1 MAKTP
6 ILTAIEQGIK
16 DTIKA
21 YYDEH
26 GSNVRQIKSYGGDFD
41 MQSPDEFAQVVSQF
55 PSIWVTFKQA
65 KAPTKKTNRQTA
77 REYVFTV
84 LVGASSARVE
94 ETARQGAFDAN
105 GKMLSVGS
113 YQLIADIESALDNS
127 RLGLPIEPLEGGSI
141 TTLFN
146 TRTQAQTVSVL
157 AYDWTVTAITSSVVD
172 DSEEPWLDVVAV
184 DYISDGEHGFRV
196 LASDI
201 NKLT

>member
-1 MAKTP
+1 MANTP

-21 YYDEH
+21 YYDTH
-26 GSNVRQIKSYGGDFD
+26 GSNVRHIKSYGGDFD

-55 PSIWVTFKQA
+55 PAIWVTFKQA
-65 KAPTKKTNRQTA
+65 KAPSKVTNRRKA

-84 LVGASSARVE
+84 LVGAGSQRVE

-113 YQLIADIESALDNS
+113 YQLVADVEGALQGS

-141 TTLFN
+141 STLFN
-146 TRTQAQTVSVL
+146 TRTNAQTVSVL
-157 AYDWTVTAITSSVVD
+157 AYDWIVTAMTSSVVD
-172 DSEEPWLDVVAV
+172 DSDEPWIDVVAV
-184 DYISDGEHGFRV
+184 DYILDDAHGYQTI
-196 LASDI
+196 ASDI
-201 NKLT
+201 NQLT